1 MSYADKA
8 GQVVDSEKLIQWA
21 SLNGYLRVPTV
32 RETGEYAVRGG
43 IIDLYPASLETPLRF
58 DFFGQQLETIR
69 TFDPQTQRTTGTL
82 KSVALAPMSEV
93 VLSEETI
100 RHFRA
105 RYTATFGG
113 NTGDDPLY
121 AAVSAGQRY
130 PGHEHWLSFFYDKL
144 DGLAA

>member
-69 TFDPQTQRTTGTL
+69 SFDPGTQRSSGNL
-82 KSVALAPMSEV
+82 PSIALAPMSEE
-93 VLSEETI
+93 LLNDETI
-100 RHFRA
+100 
-105 RYTATFGG
+105 
-113 NTGDDPLY
+113 
-121 AAVSAGQRY
+121 
-130 PGHEHWLSFFYDKL
+130 
-144 DGLAA
+144 